1 MTGKREIY
9 RRNKYD
15 ERTAETEAGTAKA
28 GTARAETGTAI
39 AESAKD

>member
-15 ERTAETEAGTAKA
+15 ERTAETEAGTA
-28 GTARAETGTAI
+28 I

>member
-9 RRNKYD
+9 MRNSDD